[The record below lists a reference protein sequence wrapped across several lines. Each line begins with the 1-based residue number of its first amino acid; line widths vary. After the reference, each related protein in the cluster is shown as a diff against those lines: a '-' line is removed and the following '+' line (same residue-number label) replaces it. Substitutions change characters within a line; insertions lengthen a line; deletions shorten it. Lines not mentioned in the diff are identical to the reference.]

1 MTPRQQPRT
10 RTMTSGDVRVR
21 AATARKYQ
29 EVGEMVI
36 GEAPDERQVAGGLA
50 ALAAI
55 AASDAICGARL
66 GRCAIG
72 QDHAQAENL
81 IATVQPDGRELAK
94 KLARVLAEKSNAHYG
109 TTYLSGAETL
119 SMIRNSRALVDAL
132 DVHLS

>member
-1 MTPRQQPRT
+1 
-10 RTMTSGDVRVR
+10 
-21 AATARKYQ
+21 
-29 EVGEMVI
+29 MVL
-36 GEAPDERQVAGGLA
+36 GEAPDERQVAGGLE

-55 AASDAICGARL
+55 AASDTICCARL

-94 KLARVLAEKSNAHYG
+94 KLARVLSEKSNAHYG

-119 SMIRNSRALVDAL
+119 SMIRNSHALVDAL
-132 DVHLS
+132 DIHLS

>member
-1 MTPRQQPRT
+1 
-10 RTMTSGDVRVR
+10 MTSGDVRVR

-29 EVGEMVI
+29 EVGEMVL

-72 QDHAQAENL
+72 QDHAQAETL
-81 IATVQPDGRELAK
+81 IATVHPDGRELAK
-94 KLARVLAEKSNAHYG
+94 RLARVLAEKSNAHYG
-109 TTYLSGAETL
+109 TTYLSGVETL

-132 DVHLS
+132 DTHLS

>member
-1 MTPRQQPRT
+1 MLVLCPDRTSARTSRSIDDTPPAAPNATDDRWRCPC
-10 RTMTSGDVRVR
+10 TSRHG
-21 AATARKYQ
+21 A
-29 EVGEMVI
+29 
-36 GEAPDERQVAGGLA
+36 QVSGG
-50 ALAAI
+50 
-55 AASDAICGARL
+55 RL

-132 DVHLS
+132 DTHLS

>member
-1 MTPRQQPRT
+1 MTG
-10 RTMTSGDVRVR
+10 GDVRVR

-29 EVGEMVI
+29 EVGEMVL
-36 GEAPDERQVAGGLA
+36 GEAPDERQVAGG
-50 ALAAI
+50 LAAI

-72 QDHAQAENL
+72 QDHAQAESL

-132 DVHLS
+132 DIHLS